1 MFSDLGVGITGLSVA
16 QSRREGFSPVAAR
29 VEARGRAQHLG
40 GRPTA
45 VELVADRNTGEMLG
59 GVVIGEQD
67 VAGRINVALL
77 R

>member
-1 MFSDLGVGITGLSVA
+1 MGIEFCYRFQRVGLIILNC
-16 QSRREGFSPVAAR
+16 
-29 VEARGRAQHLG
+29 VEARGRAQYFG

-59 GVVIGEQD
+59 GAVIGEQD